1 MAKKELGEKD
11 YIIEFNDSVLSTK
24 TWNNPRYDGC
34 ETKTQE
40 LNKFTQGD
48 VTYGKK
54 TAVQKYSRNI
64 YVGQKV
70 LGYLDDLYTDLA
82 HTDPQSP
89 DFNTGKYTGFP
100 DWSYVVLDKVFT
112 VNDDDSL
119 EQARKFETPEVESA
133 DGLGREFKSDFIIG
147 TKCNII
153 DYTDVIDPINGLAT
167 KPALQSQYTVQFNKG
182 LLGKIAEAVATK
194 QDFNINV
201 TTPDSGKEP
210 NTFRFNPS
218 DAAFNNNS
226 FFIQDSSSFNQF
238 WHDISG
244 SGFSVTHASQSAQF
258 FQELR
263 NQQVE
268 YNSKYAIKFF
278 STSSADSLYVS
289 NEFGP
294 ESKLLYELSDITVDN
309 TYYVTRAKIK
319 NTGTKAIQTV
329 QGPPSST
336 HTNFIAEALDN
347 NTNFVLYYLNESNNV
362 IIIDLPRKRD
372 LPGGIEKFIVLPE
385 NIHPY
390 IKDNIDYFV
399 NQIGLTESNENF
411 TINPRNRQLS

>member
-34 ETKTQE
+34 ETKTQI

-48 VTYGKK
+48 ISYGKK

-64 YVGQKV
+64 YVGQRI

-82 HTDPQSP
+82 HNSPQTP

-119 EQARKFETPEVESA
+119 EQARKFETPATESA

-182 LLGKIAEAVATK
+182 LLGKIAEGVGTK
-194 QDFNINV
+194 TNYNLALTTVGTFFFNTGV
-201 TTPDSGKEP
+201 TNYDEP
-210 NTFRFNPS
+210 
-218 DAAFNNNS
+218 AFV
-226 FFIQDSSSFNQF
+226 IQGSSSFNQF
-238 WHDISG
+238 WVDVSG
-244 SGFSVTHASQSAQF
+244 SGYQNATSGAMSSSQF
-258 FQELR
+258 FETLGERQT
-263 NQQVE
+263 E
-268 YNSKYAIKFF
+268 YGDKYFIKFF
-278 STSSADSLYVS
+278 STSSAESLYTN
-289 NEFGP
+289 NEYGP
-294 ESKLLYELSDITVDN
+294 ESKLIFQLNSIKSSLSGILANADV
-309 TYYVTRAKIK
+309 
-319 NTGTKAIQTV
+319 
-329 QGPPSST
+329 SSFSYKQLDED
-336 HTNFIAEALDN
+336 HPGVGSDSFISFNLDN

-362 IIIDLPRKRD
+362 ILVDLPRKRD